1 MKRRSYIEDQP
12 PTTAATHQVIQM
24 ACRIVMRFP
33 KVTPTPV
40 QLQDAF
46 GMHRATAYRWVAAM
60 KAVRGDEAEMRQ
72 NNIKGND
79 NG

>member
-40 QLQDAF
+40 QLQDAI
-46 GMHRATAYRWVAAM
+46 GPRRTGGWR
-60 KAVRGDEAEMRQ
+60 R
-72 NNIKGND
+72 
-79 NG
+79 